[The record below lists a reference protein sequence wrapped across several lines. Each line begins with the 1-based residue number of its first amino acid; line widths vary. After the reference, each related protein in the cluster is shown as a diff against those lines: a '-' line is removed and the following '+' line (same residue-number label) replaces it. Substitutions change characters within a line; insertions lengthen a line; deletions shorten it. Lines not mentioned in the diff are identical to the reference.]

1 MPKNNVTHAINRC
14 TGVRNIQTEVLTKCM
29 KIPDSVELEKEAQR
43 SNCAYGP
50 ATELDM
56 QFDDGSV
63 LRNVNLATLLTKL
76 FAVEKLAF

>member
-1 MPKNNVTHAINRC
+1 M
-14 TGVRNIQTEVLTKCM
+14 TKCM

-76 FAVEKLAF
+76 FALEKLAFCSAALCKRIDREKGFFAWQ